1 MPKTFES
8 HQRFAAALLGVFVVV
23 WVGLAIRPW
32 YRDDWLLENVLVFVL
47 LPILIASR
55 RRLPLSRLSYS
66 CLFVFLCL
74 HEVGAHYTYAQVPY
88 DVWAEWLL
96 GQNVSELFGWQRNH
110 FDRLVHLLYGLLLT
124 YPVREVFLRLAD
136 VRGVWGYLFPM
147 LVVMS
152 TSMIFELF
160 EWAAAMV
167 FGGELGMAYLG
178 TQGDVWDAHRDMW
191 LATCGTVAA
200 TLVIATV
207 HWSLDRDFAAEWTES
222 LRLKRPEPLGETA
235 ISALLRRKDRMRV
248 SRFF

>member
-1 MPKTFES
+1 MPDTFER
-8 HQRFAAALLGVFVVV
+8 HQRFAAVLLGVFVIV
-23 WVGLAIRPW
+23 WAGLAIRPW
-32 YRDDWLLENVLVFVL
+32 YRDDWLLENVLVFLL
-47 LPILIASR
+47 LPILIVSR

-88 DVWAEWLL
+88 DVWAEKLL
-96 GQNVSELFGWQRNH
+96 GQSVSELFGWQRNH

-124 YPVREVFLRLAD
+124 YPVREVFLRMAD

-160 EWAAAMV
+160 EWAAAAV

-191 LATCGTVAA
+191 LATCGTITA
-200 TLVIATV
+200 TLVIAIV
-207 HWSLDRDFAAEWTES
+207 HWSLDRDFAAEWAES

-235 ISALLRRKDRMRV
+235 ISALLRRKDRMRA

>member
-1 MPKTFES
+1 MPNTFER
-8 HQRFAAALLGVFVVV
+8 HQRFAAVLLGVFVIV
-23 WVGLAIRPW
+23 WMGLAIRPW

-88 DVWAEWLL
+88 DAWAERLL
-96 GQNVSELFGWQRNH
+96 GRSISELFGWQRNH

-136 VRGVWGYLFPM
+136 VRGFWGYLFPM

-160 EWAAAMV
+160 EWAAATV

-191 LATCGTVAA
+191 LATCGTIAA
-200 TLVIATV
+200 TLVVAIV

-235 ISALLRRKDRMRV
+235 ISALLRRKDRMRA